1 MTTMVDVTIERK
13 DDQQK
18 FNNIKIDSRCLY
30 CSMATAATAAVVVV
44 FTLVVAVLR
53 ACAPVDRSTT
63 EQQGHK
69 ILKQAK
75 LGQFSTYWTETGRD
89 VHKNFTYH
97 MIRPFDCMILS
108 VDYFKRDGFWLK
120 ILLSQAWFKV
130 YSTSCFSC
138 CTFLMGIRIGRTSP
152 S

>member
-1 MTTMVDVTIERK
+1 MVDVTIERK

-53 ACAPVDRSTT
+53 ACVPVDRSTT
-63 EQQGHK
+63 GQQGHK

-75 LGQFSTYWTETGRD
+75 LGQFSTY
-89 VHKNFTYH
+89 
-97 MIRPFDCMILS
+97 
-108 VDYFKRDGFWLK
+108 
-120 ILLSQAWFKV
+120 
-130 YSTSCFSC
+130 
-138 CTFLMGIRIGRTSP
+138 
-152 S
+152 